1 MEHSEVVFMYAPE
14 DPGLYDAYGAS
25 VVLWGGGKGAAIA
38 ARARGVRFQGSM
50 WFLTAWGDA
59 LAKDPRL
66 LQSVCVDIEG
76 QPIEVPWLTDH
87 KQAMPNYWGCT
98 NAPYYRSYLRQRALD
113 AVQDGAD
120 GLHID
125 DHAGTAACASYAGG
139 CFCSHCTAGFREF
152 LRAHVPPSRLS
163 ALGIEDIGSFDYGE
177 YARKYANTRQAY
189 IERRWSIPLFAAFMS
204 FQVGAEAGLVG
215 DIRAECEQALGHR
228 ISLSAN
234 CCMPEPL
241 HLGDYM
247 HLDTL
252 CGEIALH
259 AAEGRPSSRAHLAY
273 KVADAIRRPLAAT
286 ASGWDW
292 AWIAEHNKPGLVKT
306 WVAESYAFG
315 HRLMAPHHQWAYT
328 SQMGTHWWDCQTEQ
342 FAPLYKFVATHPELF
357 DGYGPLHEAVLVF
370 NSPAYYRGKDRSPE
384 AAAFLAE
391 NSLQYRVAIAG
402 GDWVPERIGLREL
415 QGTTTVVCSDE
426 SLDERQREVL
436 AQVEAAGDLVKW
448 AGPQSWKNRRDRL
461 VEVAGADG
469 VWALVRRNDA
479 TSEAVVHL
487 LNRDYDLRADDV
499 RPTGPVRLGILRDAL
514 GIDSSMSVTLY
525 SVPGLHQARL
535 TPRVEGER
543 VVVEV
548 PEIGLWGIVHIAG

>member
-14 DPGLYDAYGAS
+14 DPGLYDTYGAS
-25 VVLWGGGKGAAIA
+25 VVLWGGGEDAAA
-38 ARARGVRFQGSM
+38 AAKARGVRFQGTM

-59 LAKDPRL
+59 LAKDARL

-87 KQAMPNYWGCT
+87 KHALPNYWGCT
-98 NAPYYRSYLRQRALD
+98 NAPYYRAYLRQRALD
-113 AVQDGAD
+113 AVQGGVD

-125 DHAGTAACASYAGG
+125 DHAGTAACAGYAGG
-139 CFCSHCTAGFREF
+139 CFCPHCTAGFREF
-152 LRAHVPPSRLS
+152 LRAHVPPNRLS
-163 ALGIEDIGSFDYGE
+163 TLGIDDIGSFDYGE
-177 YARKYANTRQAY
+177 YARRYAKTRQEY
-189 IERRWSIPLFAAFMS
+189 IERRWSIPLFSAFMN

-215 DIRAECEQALGHR
+215 DIRAECEQALGYA
-228 ISLSAN
+228 IGLSAN
-234 CCMPEPL
+234 CCIPEPL

-252 CGEIALH
+252 CGEIGLH
-259 AAEGRPSSRAHLAY
+259 AAEGRPSSSAHLSY
-273 KVADAIRRPLAAT
+273 KVADAIQRPLAAT

-292 AWIAEHNKPGLVKT
+292 AWIAEHDKPGLVKT

-328 SQMGTHWWDCQTEQ
+328 SEKGTHWWDCRTEQ

-357 DGYGPLHEAVLVF
+357 DGYEALHEAVLIL

-391 NSLQYRVAIAG
+391 HNVQYRVVVAG

-415 QGTTTVVCSDE
+415 QGTPTIVCTE
-426 SLDERQREVL
+426 ELLDERQREVL
-436 AQVEAAGDLVKW
+436 AQLEELGDLVRW
-448 AGPQSWKNRRDRL
+448 AEPQSWEARGPGL
-461 VEVAGADG
+461 IEVTGAGH

-479 TSEAVVHL
+479 TGDVVVHL
-487 LNRDYDLRADDV
+487 LNRDYGLEADDV
-499 RPTGPVRLGILRDAL
+499 RSTGPLIVGILTERLGTGSFSR
-514 GIDSSMSVTLY
+514 VTLY
-525 SVPGLHQARL
+525 NVPGLQQVRV
-535 TPRVEGER
+535 TPRVEGGR
-543 VVVEV
+543 VLVKV
-548 PEIGLWGIVHIAG
+548 PGVGLWGIVRMER